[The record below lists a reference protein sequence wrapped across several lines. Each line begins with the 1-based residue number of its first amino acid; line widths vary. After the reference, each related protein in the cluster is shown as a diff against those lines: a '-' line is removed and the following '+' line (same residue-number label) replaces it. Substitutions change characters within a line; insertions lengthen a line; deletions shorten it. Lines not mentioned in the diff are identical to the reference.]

1 VSGATPRL
9 QGKFALVTGAT
20 SGIGRATAI
29 ALAREGATVI
39 ATGRRASALD
49 DLVKV
54 CAGMTGRVQPAPGDM
69 ADTTFV
75 KRLAVESS
83 AADILCANAG
93 TCTYAPFLDLATDE
107 IESMFRVNVISTTHL
122 LQAMA
127 RSMVER
133 KAGHIVVMTS
143 IAANEIFRFGSVYSA
158 TKHAMTAII
167 QTMRLEMR
175 STGVKITEVR
185 TGSVATEVHAAA
197 KHPAVLKAFLA
208 RTYTPLTADEVATV
222 VVNALAAPANV
233 STDLIEMRPV
243 GS

>member
-1 VSGATPRL
+1 MSEITPRL
-9 QGKFALVTGAT
+9 KGKVALVTGAT

-29 ALAREGATVI
+29 ALVREGVTVI
-39 ATGRRASALD
+39 ATGRRVSALEE
-49 DLVKV
+49 LAKA
-54 CAGMTGRVQPAPGDM
+54 CAGMAGRVQPAPGDM
-69 ADTTFV
+69 ADTAFV
-75 KRLAVESS
+75 KRLAGEAS

-93 TCTYAPFLDLATDE
+93 TCTYAPFLDLATNE
-107 IESMFRVNVISTTHL
+107 IEAMFRVNVISTAHL

-167 QTMRLEMR
+167 QTMRLELR
-175 STGVKITEVR
+175 TNGVKITEVR

-197 KHPAVLKAFLA
+197 RHPAVLKAFQA
-208 RTYTPLTADEVATV
+208 RTYKPLTAGEVADV
-222 VVNALAAPANV
+222 VVNSLTAPANM